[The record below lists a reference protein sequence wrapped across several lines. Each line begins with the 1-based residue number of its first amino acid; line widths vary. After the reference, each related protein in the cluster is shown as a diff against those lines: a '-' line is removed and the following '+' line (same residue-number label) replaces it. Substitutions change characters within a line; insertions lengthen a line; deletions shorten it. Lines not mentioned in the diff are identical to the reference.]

1 MALLILVKFFSVTV
15 STIPGPEGYKI
26 WCFSFP
32 PKQSGS
38 QLLQYALYIYVKII
52 NNFAGVTS
60 SLNAELTNL

>member
-15 STIPGPEGYKI
+15 STIPGPESYKI